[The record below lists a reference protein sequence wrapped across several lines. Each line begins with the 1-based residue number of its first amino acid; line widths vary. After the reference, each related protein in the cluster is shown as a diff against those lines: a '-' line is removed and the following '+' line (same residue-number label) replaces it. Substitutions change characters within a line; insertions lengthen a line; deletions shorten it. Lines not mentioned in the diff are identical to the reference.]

1 MAIRTEPSA
10 DKGPQQRKM
19 LLLGRPE
26 LWVLHRELIIFLACL
41 TPFDLGSTAEEQV
54 TETGVKEMFNQHL
67 FRSGA
72 SRRTQ
77 KCKRRPCS

>member
-1 MAIRTEPSA
+1 MQTMPSA

-26 LWVLHRELIIFLACL
+26 LWVLHRELMIFLACL
-41 TPFDLGSTAEEQV
+41 TPFDLGSTPEEQV
-54 TETGVKEMFNQHL
+54 TETGVKEMFNQHR
-67 FRSGA
+67 FGSGA

-77 KCKRRPCS
+77 KPKRRPCS

>member
-1 MAIRTEPSA
+1 MAIRTDPST

-41 TPFDLGSTAEEQV
+41 TPFDLESTAEEQV
-54 TETGVKEMFNQHL
+54 TEIGVKEMFNQRL

-77 KCKRRPCS
+77 KSKRRPCS

>member
-1 MAIRTEPSA
+1 MAIRTDPST
-10 DKGPQQRKM
+10 DKGLQQRKM

-41 TPFDLGSTAEEQV
+41 TPFDLESTAEEQV
-54 TETGVKEMFNQHL
+54 TEIGVKEMFNQRL

-77 KCKRRPCS
+77 KSKRRPCS